1 MIRQRKDR
9 DGLQVQVYAGR
20 VFVVDFTVWRGRHLS
35 GCAAVPRLRAGAG
48 RSTGASP

>member
-1 MIRQRKDR
+1 MPFWAESDPSRPSSV
-9 DGLQVQVYAGR
+9 GVVP
-20 VFVVDFTVWRGRHLS
+20 VDFTVWRGRHLS